1 MDDLSQTVC
10 KRKVV
15 LITGASAGLGLA
27 LARQLIQEDK
37 YTLVLTSKASSQNRF
52 TENHIVNEKNIFL
65 RELDIIDHKQI
76 SIIVDEIN
84 EKLGGVDILIN
95 NAGISESSS
104 VEDSEDYYRQQ
115 QLDVNYLAP
124 FQIIS
129 LVLEHMRLNRWGRII
144 NISSAG
150 GFMAMPTMSS
160 YSASK
165 FALEGATESLWYEM
179 KPWGI
184 SVTLVVPGFIQSL
197 GYLNT
202 QKTAKSTIASADNK
216 SIYFEHYA
224 GMGTMISKTMT
235 SSKSTNEIIAKK
247 ISALLRA
254 KNPPLRL
261 YVTRDAWLLYWLRK
275 LSPPIFYH
283 YLMYKFLPNIL
294 DWGPKKVEI
303 KEPKAS
309 QPV

>member
-1 MDDLSQTVC
+1 MVEIDHTKL

-27 LARQLIQEDK
+27 IAKQLMLEDK
-37 YTLVLTSKASSQNRF
+37 YTLVLTSKSASQTRF
-52 TENHIVNEKNIFL
+52 AENHISPGMNIIL
-65 RELDIIDHKQI
+65 RELDIIDHRQI
-76 SIIVDEIN
+76 SIIVNEIN
-84 EKLGGVDILIN
+84 ETLGGIDILIN
-95 NAGISESSS
+95 NAGVSESSS
-104 VEDSEDYYRQQ
+104 VEDSADYYRQQ
-115 QLDVNYLAP
+115 QLDINYLAP

-129 LVLEHMRLNRWGRII
+129 LVLEHMRMKKWGRII

-197 GYLNT
+197 GYLHT
-202 QKTAKSTIASADNK
+202 KKTAKSEMALAD
-216 SIYFEHYA
+216 SMSTYFEHYSA
-224 GMGTMISKTMT
+224 MKNMISKTMAA
-235 SSKSTNEIIAKK
+235 SKSTNETIAKR
-247 ISALLRA
+247 ISALLMA
-254 KNPPLRL
+254 KDPPLRV
-261 YVTRDAWLLYWLRK
+261 YVTQDAWLLYWLRK
-275 LSPPIFYH
+275 LCPPIFYH

-294 DWGPKKVEI
+294 DWGPKK
-303 KEPKAS
+303 PAL
-309 QPV
+309 

>member
-1 MDDLSQTVC
+1 VDDRNQEEAV
-10 KRKVV
+10 KKVV

-27 LARQLIQEDK
+27 LAQQLIQEEK
-37 YTLVLTSKASSQNRF
+37 YKLVLTSKSSSQIRF
-52 TENHIVNEKNIFL
+52 MENNIISSRDVML
-65 RELDIIDHKQI
+65 RELDILDHRQI
-76 SIIVDEIN
+76 TKVVKEIT

-95 NAGISESSS
+95 NAGIAESAS
-104 VEDSEDYYRQQ
+104 VEDSEDFYRQQ

-129 LVLEHMRLNRWGRII
+129 LVLEHMREKKWGRII

-184 SVTLVVPGFIQSL
+184 SVTLVIPGFIQSL

-202 QKTAKSTIASADNK
+202 KKTVKSELAVRNEK

-224 GMGTMISKTMT
+224 GMAGLIAKSMRL
-235 SSKSTNEIIAKK
+235 SKSTNKTIAKR
-247 ISALLRA
+247 ISSVLSA
-254 KNPPLRL
+254 KDPPLRV
-261 YVTRDAWLLYWLRK
+261 YVTKDAWLLFWLRK
-275 LSPPIFYH
+275 LCPPIIYH
-283 YLMYKFLPNIL
+283 YLMFKFLPNIF
-294 DWGPKKVEI
+294 DWGPKRLKR
-303 KEPKAS
+303 
-309 QPV
+309 